1 MNPADLA
8 AAFLAL
14 SPADRAAFAR
24 AAGLT
29 TKTHTGA
36 KRTKNGIH
44 IGTRAL
50 VAAREGYCCYWCG
63 ADLTKTGMHFD
74 HLTSERLAH
83 VYLMGVASCPQC
95 NVNRPKDDAEARRSL
110 DHIAGLDMGAAYS
123 LRDSKHGEAMHARI
137 RAASGMGKPA
147 ADDLARDSFP
157 F

>member
-8 AAFLAL
+8 AAFLSL
-14 SPADRAAFAR
+14 SPADRAVFAR

-29 TKTHTGA
+29 SKAHTGA
-36 KRTKNGIH
+36 KRTKNAIH

-50 VAAREGYCCYWCG
+50 VAAREGYRCFWCDS
-63 ADLTKTGMHFD
+63 DLTRTGMHFD

-83 VYLMGVASCPQC
+83 VYLMGVASCPSC
-95 NVNRPKDDAEARRSL
+95 NVNRPKDEDEARRCL
-110 DHIAGLDMGAAYS
+110 DIIAGLDMAAAYE
-123 LRDSKHGEAMHARI
+123 LRDSEHGKAAHARI